1 MNPIALAICFPRDAG
16 GSQHPPGRLS
26 GGAISL
32 LRGERSANPAG
43 LAANAGGNA
52 MPPMLLSRQ
61 RRGVIAG
68 RAAGIRGR
76 SSQHVLRSVIEHRS
90 VGFLPSSKAT
100 LNVARRA
107 QSGVLRSLDSH
118 RQRGRLAR
126 GRVGPWPGLSLPR
139 PGRSPRRRGPPPRPT
154 PAFERVSPDGR
165 EL

>member
-16 GSQHPPGRLS
+16 GSQQPPGRLS

-61 RRGVIAG
+61 RQEVIAG
-68 RAAGIRGR
+68 LAAGIRGR

-90 VGFLPSSKAT
+90 HYLVYFK
-100 LNVARRA
+100 
-107 QSGVLRSLDSH
+107 SGI
-118 RQRGRLAR
+118 G
-126 GRVGPWPGLSLPR
+126 
-139 PGRSPRRRGPPPRPT
+139 
-154 PAFERVSPDGR
+154 
-165 EL
+165 